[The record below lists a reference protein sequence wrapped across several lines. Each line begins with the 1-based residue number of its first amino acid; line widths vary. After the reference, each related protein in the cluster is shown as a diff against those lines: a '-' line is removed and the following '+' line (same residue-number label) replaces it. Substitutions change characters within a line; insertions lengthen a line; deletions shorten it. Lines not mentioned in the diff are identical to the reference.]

1 LLTVFV
7 EPQRCIACG
16 QCEFACAVAH
26 SRSHDAVLALV
37 ESPQPRSRVY
47 VQAGP
52 QPNTAYPNKCRH
64 CDPAPCQM
72 VCPSGAISRVAAS
85 DVVLIDERKCIA
97 CAMCAIVCPFDVI
110 TYHEQAVADAVVRT
124 VAVKCDG
131 CLDRLAAGRIPACA
145 ETCKTGALRFGEIND
160 FMAEGQRRETAT
172 VLAATAAMSPM
183 DADGVAAWRATGAY
197 VATPGGV
204 R

>member
-1 LLTVFV
+1 
-7 EPQRCIACG
+7 
-16 QCEFACAVAH
+16 
-26 SRSHDAVLALV
+26 
-37 ESPQPRSRVY
+37 
-47 VQAGP
+47 
-52 QPNTAYPNKCRH
+52 
-64 CDPAPCQM
+64 M

-145 ETCKTGALRFGEIND
+145 ETCKTGALRFGDIND

-197 VATPGGV
+197 VAIPGGV